1 MLKRLLETMAKA
13 LVDDPEKV
21 IVSQITGHE
30 TVILEIRAAQR
41 DVGKIIGK
49 QGRTVAAM
57 RSILDS
63 SSTKLRKRAIL
74 AVIEPKN

>member
-1 MLKRLLETMAKA
+1 MLKELLETMAKA

-21 IVSQITGHE
+21 IVSQITGRE
-30 TVILEIRAAQR
+30 TVIIEIRAAHR

-49 QGRTVAAM
+49 QGRTAHAM

-63 SSTKLRKRAIL
+63 VSKKARKRAIME
-74 AVIEPKN
+74 VIEPRN